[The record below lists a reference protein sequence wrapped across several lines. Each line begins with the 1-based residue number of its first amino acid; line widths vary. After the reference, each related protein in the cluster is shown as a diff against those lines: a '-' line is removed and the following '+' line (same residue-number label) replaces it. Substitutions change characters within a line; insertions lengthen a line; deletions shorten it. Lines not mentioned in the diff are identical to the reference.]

1 MSCFC
6 VYTDDGDRAEFY
18 TEKKVKA
25 RKSHKC
31 SECKKEI
38 RRGEI
43 YERVTGK
50 WDGEIDTYKTC
61 KTCLNILNEF
71 FCEGRIFGNMKW
83 DLYEN
88 LQETLRYDGFPGECL
103 AELEPEARKYVCE
116 IIETIWKDWEDYE

>member
-6 VYTDDGDRAEFY
+6 VYTDEGDMPEFC
-18 TEKKVKA
+18 TTKKVKA

-31 SECKKEI
+31 SECRREI
-38 RRGEI
+38 KAGEI

-50 WDGEIDTYKTC
+50 WDDIETYKTC
-61 KTCLNILNEF
+61 TTCLNILNEF

-88 LQETLRYDGFPGECL
+88 LQETLRYEFPGECL
-103 AELEPEARKYVCE
+103 AGLEPKAREYVCE
-116 IIETIWKDWEDYE
+116 IIEKIWEDYE